1 MRVGYLA
8 THYPAVSHAFV
19 LREVQAL
26 RRLGVEVEP
35 FSMHRASDEELL
47 SPSDREEDLRTYA
60 ALPPRPVELVAA
72 HLLALFRAPGRYLNT
87 LAFAVRRANPGLR
100 GRLWGLFYFAESML
114 IWRAARRRGVRHLH
128 AIFADGASDV
138 ALLVTRYAG
147 ADWSWSIA
155 IHGPVEFYDVGM
167 NHLEEK
173 LSAASFGV
181 AISDFGRSQLMAM
194 APETRWND
202 IHVVRCGIE
211 PDGFA
216 PREDR
221 RKADEPNILCV
232 GRLIHLK
239 GQPLLLEA
247 FAELCGRGLSGRL
260 TLVGD
265 GPKRA
270 EFEALAARLGVADRV
285 TFTGAVGQ
293 DQIRPIYRSADIF
306 CLPSMAEGLPVVLME
321 AMAFE
326 VPVIATRAFGIP
338 ELIEDGRSGLL
349 VSPGRVDLV
358 VDAIERLLRDPDLR
372 QRIGQEGR
380 RKVLAEFDVN
390 TSARRLREILEATA
404 AARPSPRTES
414 HLPLRR
420 RP

>member
-1 MRVGYLA
+1 
-8 THYPAVSHAFV
+8 
-19 LREVQAL
+19 
-26 RRLGVEVEP
+26 
-35 FSMHRASDEELL
+35 
-47 SPSDREEDLRTYA
+47 
-60 ALPPRPVELVAA
+60 
-72 HLLALFRAPGRYLNT
+72 
-87 LAFAVRRANPGLR
+87 
-100 GRLWGLFYFAESML
+100 
-114 IWRAARRRGVRHLH
+114 
-128 AIFADGASDV
+128 
-138 ALLVTRYAG
+138 
-147 ADWSWSIA
+147 
-155 IHGPVEFYDVGM
+155 
-167 NHLEEK
+167 
-173 LSAASFGV
+173 
-181 AISDFGRSQLMAM
+181 
-194 APETRWND
+194 
-202 IHVVRCGIE
+202 
-211 PDGFA
+211 
-216 PREDR
+216 
-221 RKADEPNILCV
+221 
-232 GRLIHLK
+232 
-239 GQPLLLEA
+239 LLLEA